1 MVVGCALGDGLLS
14 KHSMIQSDKDHRR
27 EQTSEFV
34 DLI

>member
-14 KHSMIQSDKDHRR
+14 KHSMIQSDNDQKR
-27 EQTSEFV
+27 EQTSKYV